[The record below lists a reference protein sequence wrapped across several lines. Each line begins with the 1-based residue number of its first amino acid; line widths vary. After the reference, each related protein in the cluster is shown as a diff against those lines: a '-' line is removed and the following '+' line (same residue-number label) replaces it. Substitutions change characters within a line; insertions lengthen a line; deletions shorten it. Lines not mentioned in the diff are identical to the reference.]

1 MPGLPAD
8 GMSVVPFLEFSTRE
22 ATPNEFVPSQLPV
35 CRVLQKCTYK
45 EVA

>member
-1 MPGLPAD
+1 
-8 GMSVVPFLEFSTRE
+8 MSLLGEGEIMAFP
-22 ATPNEFVPSQLPV
+22 TPVGQLLN